1 MLHSEVRIMPM
12 ELIVRFVLTII
23 IFIIIIV
30 ILSKFRAE
38 KSQPETDDSLEIMK
52 KRLESGE
59 ITQEDLKEEAKRR
72 RGK

>member
-1 MLHSEVRIMPM
+1 MPM

-59 ITQEDLKEEAKRR
+59 ITQEDLKEAKRR

>member
-1 MLHSEVRIMPM
+1 M

-59 ITQEDLKEEAKRR
+59 ITQEDLKEAKRR

>member
-1 MLHSEVRIMPM
+1 MPM

-52 KRLESGE
+52 KRLERGE
-59 ITQEDLKEEAKRR
+59 ITQEDLKEAKRR

>member
-59 ITQEDLKEEAKRR
+59 ITQEELKEAKRR

>member
-30 ILSKFRAE
+30 ILSKFRTE

-59 ITQEDLKEEAKRR
+59 ITQEDLKEAKRR

>member
-52 KRLESGE
+52 KRLLTSSSFVEFSQHGFE
-59 ITQEDLKEEAKRR
+59 
-72 RGK
+72 

>member
-1 MLHSEVRIMPM
+1 M

-30 ILSKFRAE
+30 ILSKFRTE

-59 ITQEDLKEEAKRR
+59 ITQEDLKEAKRR

>member
-1 MLHSEVRIMPM
+1 M
-12 ELIVRFVLTII
+12 RFVLTII

-59 ITQEDLKEEAKRR
+59 ITQEDLKEAKRR